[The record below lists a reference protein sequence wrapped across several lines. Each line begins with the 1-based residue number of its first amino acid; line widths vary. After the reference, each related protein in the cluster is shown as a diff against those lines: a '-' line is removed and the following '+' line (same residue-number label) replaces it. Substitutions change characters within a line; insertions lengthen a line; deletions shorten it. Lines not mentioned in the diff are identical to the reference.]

1 MTVSSHVWLGGCA
14 TGPVRRHCRSLAHR
28 QRGPRCRVPNTATHV
43 ACRTRALP
51 STLAPVRRP
60 RILVADDEP
69 SIRALL
75 VRLLGPTHDVVTVA
89 DGSQAL
95 ALFRSGAQFD
105 VVLCDL
111 TMPNVGGALVYFE
124 VSLLQ
129 PAQAEKFV
137 FMHGGATS
145 EGDRALLA
153 GLDQP
158 RLEKPFSITQLDA
171 VISTMLAASAN

>member
-1 MTVSSHVWLGGCA
+1 MDSS
-14 TGPVRRHCRSLAHR
+14 
-28 QRGPRCRVPNTATHV
+28 
-43 ACRTRALP
+43 
-51 STLAPVRRP
+51 PVRRP

-75 VRLLGPTHDVVTVA
+75 VRLLGATHEVVTVA

-124 VSLLQ
+124 VSLLR
-129 PAQAEKFV
+129 PEQADKFV
-137 FMHGGATS
+137 FMHGGTTS

-158 RLEKPFSITQLDA
+158 RLEKPFSIAQLDA